1 MTFVEPV
8 GTPLG
13 IQFMEYESK
22 LGPQHYLLINGLS
35 DTARQ
40 THPEL
45 ITGMIATKVN
55 GQPTARM
62 PSTEKVREM
71 LAVRP
76 VTVTFT
82 DRMADAETAMTL
94 GVVNA
99 RVKWK
104 ALVERN
110 RSRWSKG
117 FVLARGDHTHSHT
130 ISVVPGCVFTP
141 IVLCSRR
148 CGAAQPGR
156 GRAGRRHHPDA
167 HRRDGA
173 GARAGSEPGACA
185 GGAQPAACGAASGED
200 RLGAAGCTN
209 PAHFAGGGEGGKTD
223 EGCDESGGGCR
234 WWWDGYDGAGRQRT
248 RKPQTNP
255 FSRSLA
261 RCSAFILRSLKMS
274 L

>member
-22 LGPQHYLLINGLS
+22 LGPQHYQLINGLS

-45 ITGMIATKVN
+45 MTGMIATKVN

-104 ALVERN
+104 ALVDRN

-117 FVLARGDHTHSHT
+117 FVLARGEEKPLAHDFCRSGLRFHTDGGVQGT
-130 ISVVPGCVFTP
+130 TRRESVWRWSQ
-141 IVLCSRR
+141 SRR
-148 CGAAQPGR
+148 W
-156 GRAGRRHHPDA
+156 
-167 HRRDGA
+167 
-173 GARAGSEPGACA
+173 SET
-185 GGAQPAACGAASGED
+185 GG
-200 RLGAAGCTN
+200 
-209 PAHFAGGGEGGKTD
+209 
-223 EGCDESGGGCR
+223 
-234 WWWDGYDGAGRQRT
+234 
-248 RKPQTNP
+248 
-255 FSRSLA
+255 
-261 RCSAFILRSLKMS
+261 
-274 L
+274 